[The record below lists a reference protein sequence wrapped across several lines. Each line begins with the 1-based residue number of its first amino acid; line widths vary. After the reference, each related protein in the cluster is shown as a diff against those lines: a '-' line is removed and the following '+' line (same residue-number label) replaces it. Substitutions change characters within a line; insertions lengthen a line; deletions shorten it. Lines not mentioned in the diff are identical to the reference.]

1 MTRQWTT
8 TASQFF
14 TCFAA
19 GILSC
24 AVATPAKTAQ
34 DAQQNTVPAAAPASI
49 QEQLASMYRV
59 AKLGKDSG
67 GYAMTDEGTLLDVQK
82 GGILGTPYGS
92 TKSCP
97 SKYVNGQLQ
106 QASSVCTKGREQ
118 AVRKGFGAL
127 GRHLPGVAAENISD
141 SNMSTDTHFFQ
152 KGDKVYPTK
161 IDVDAARDRVAFSVV
176 ACDKCNNTNP
186 PTYNKS
192 EVDFQFDK
200 KVFDSGDVSTIE
212 DTIGQVFS
220 LDNSSDAQGG
230 GQDQGQAQG
239 QNQTQSQTPDP
250 SDQGQAQVPAAPA
263 AQPAAQAEPQTVQ
276 LGQTTDQVE
285 AILGKPNT
293 IVDLGAKKK
302 WVYKD
307 LKITFMNGKVTDVE

>member
-1 MTRQWTT
+1 MTRQGITI
-8 TASQFF
+8 ASHFL
-14 TCFAA
+14 TYFAA

-24 AVATPAKTAQ
+24 AVATPGRTAQ
-34 DAQQNTVPAAAPASI
+34 QTSAPAAAPASI
-49 QEQLASMYRV
+49 QEQLAGMYQV

-67 GYAMTDEGTLLDVQK
+67 GYAITDEGTLLDVQK

-97 SKYVNGQLQ
+97 SKYVNGQIQ
-106 QASSVCTKGREQ
+106 QASAVCTKGREQ
-118 AVRKGFGAL
+118 AVKRGL
-127 GRHLPGVAAENISD
+127 GMLSKHLPGAAADQVSD
-141 SNMSTDTHFFQ
+141 SNTSTDTHFFQ
-152 KGDKVYPTK
+152 KGDKVYPAK
-161 IDVDAARDRVAFSVV
+161 IDVDAAHYRVAFSVV

-200 KVFDSGDVSTIE
+200 KVFDSSDVSTIE

-220 LDNSSDAQGG
+220 VDNNGSAQGGQG
-230 GQDQGQAQG
+230 GQDQGQAQAG
-239 QNQTQSQTPDP
+239 AQ
-250 SDQGQAQVPAAPA
+250 DQGQAQSAAAPA

-285 AILGKPNT
+285 AILGKPTT

-307 LKITFMNGKVTDVE
+307 LKITFTNGKVTDVE